1 MEKGN
6 SKSDCKSCSSTTCS
20 AQKKAD
26 NETEEEFNSRQL
38 LSQKMC
44 NIKHKILVLSGK
56 GGVGKSTVAANIAV
70 TLSKE
75 GNKVGLLDADIHGP
89 SIPTIFGLQNATISP
104 STRDNSIPPVQ
115 ITENLKAISVGF
127 LLQNQDDALIMRGPM
142 KMGIIQQFLKDVEWG
157 ELDYLI
163 ADLPPGTGDEP
174 LSMCQ
179 LINDVD
185 GAVVVTT
192 PQEVALADVRKSINF
207 CHKLNLPVLG
217 VVENMSGF
225 VCPKCGDVT
234 NIFKQGGAEKMCT
247 DMDVPF
253 AGRIPLTAD
262 IVEAGDSGLLAADI
276 PEIREIFKPVIDKLI
291 DQCK

>member
-1 MEKGN
+1 MDKGS
-6 SKSDCKSCSSTTCS
+6 SKSDCKNCSSTTCS
-20 AQKKAD
+20 AQAKAD
-26 NETEEEFNSRQL
+26 NETEEEFSARQL
-38 LSQKMC
+38 LSLKMC
-44 NIKHKILVLSGK
+44 KIKHKILVLSGK

-70 TLSKE
+70 ALSKE
-75 GNKVGLLDADIHGP
+75 GKKVGLLDADIHGP

-225 VCPKCGDVT
+225 VCPKCGDIT
-234 NIFKQGGAEKMCT
+234 NIFKQGGAEKMCG

-276 PEIREIFKPVIDKLI
+276 PGINEIFKPVIDKLI

>member
-1 MEKGN
+1 MDKDK

-20 AQKKAD
+20 AQAKAD
-26 NETEEEFNSRQL
+26 NETEEEFQSRQL

-56 GGVGKSTVAANIAV
+56 GGVGKSTVAANLAV
-70 TLSKE
+70 ELSRE
-75 GNKVGLLDADIHGP
+75 GYKVGLLDADIHGP

-174 LSMCQ
+174 LSLCQ
-179 LINDVD
+179 LIDDAD

-225 VCPKCGDVT
+225 ICPKCGDVT
-234 NIFKQGGAEKMCT
+234 NIFKTGGAEKMCG
-247 DMDVPF
+247 DMNVPF

-276 PEIREIFKPVIDKLI
+276 PEIREIFKPVIAKLI
-291 DQCK
+291 DKK